1 MAVYNKIMYI
11 PLLFIHLKEKDA
23 ENLRDHKKMTITVL
37 SVVAGVANK
46 MSGHL
51 SLLELV
57 SCNNQKQ
64 TWNST
69 KDLK

>member
-23 ENLRDHKKMTITVL
+23 ENLREHKMTITVL

-64 TWNST
+64 TQNST